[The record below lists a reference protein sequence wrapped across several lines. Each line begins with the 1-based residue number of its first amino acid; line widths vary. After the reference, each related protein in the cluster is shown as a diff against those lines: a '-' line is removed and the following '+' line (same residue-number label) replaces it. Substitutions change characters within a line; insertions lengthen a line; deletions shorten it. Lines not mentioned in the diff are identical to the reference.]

1 MKYLSHILV
10 FLLGCL
16 LTYCGTEEFKEPCP
30 QYVES
35 PKVDSIKKKI
45 EVKEKEVEVLKE
57 EKKGITYT
65 TKFKG
70 FKPKKKAIDTVKAV
84 SQNNESD
91 TLPPDSGKVDCDSL
105 AQIIYD
111 NLLKCDT
118 SNQISDKIIA
128 NQDSI
133 IADQKEVI
141 TLGEIEN
148 ASLKNE
154 VKKQKRKNII
164 TRFGAGIIIVAILL
178 LK

>member
-16 LTYCGTEEFKEPCP
+16 LTYCGTEQFKEPCP
-30 QYVES
+30 EYVES
-35 PKVDSIKKKI
+35 KQVEVIKEKI
-45 EVKEKEVEVLKE
+45 VVKEKEVIKWK
-57 EKKGITYT
+57 EKKGSIIYT
-65 TKFKG
+65 TKFDTL
-70 FKPKKKAIDTVKAV
+70 ATIDT
-84 SQNNESD
+84 
-91 TLPPDSGKVDCDSL
+91 
-105 AQIIYD
+105 IYVE
-111 NLLKCDT
+111 LLKCD
-118 SNQISDKIIA
+118 SIVKIDSQIIFI
-128 NQDSI
+128 QDTI
-133 IADQKEVI
+133 IADQKEAI

>member
-1 MKYLSHILV
+1 MKYLTYLLF
-10 FLLGCL
+10 FLIGCL
-16 LTYCGTEEFKEPCP
+16 VSFCGTEYFKEPCP

-65 TKFKG
+65 TSFKG
-70 FKPKKKAIDTVKAV
+70 FKPKKPKDNTTC
-84 SQNNESD
+84 N
-91 TLPPDSGKVDCDSL
+91 THDSTTNYRDNSRCDSI
-105 AQIIYD
+105 ADVIYD
-111 NLLKCDT
+111 NLLKCD
-118 SNQISDKIIA
+118 SIVKIDSSIIFI
-128 NQDSI
+128 QDTI

-141 TLGEIEN
+141 KLNEIEN
-148 ASLKNE
+148 KGLKNE
-154 VKKQKRKNII
+154 VKKERRKNLL